1 MMSREEAKNQQ
12 KILEEQKEQKQAE
25 ARVKL

>member
-1 MMSREEAKNQQ
+1 MSREETKNQQ
-12 KILEEQKEQKQAE
+12 KIIEEQKEQKQAE